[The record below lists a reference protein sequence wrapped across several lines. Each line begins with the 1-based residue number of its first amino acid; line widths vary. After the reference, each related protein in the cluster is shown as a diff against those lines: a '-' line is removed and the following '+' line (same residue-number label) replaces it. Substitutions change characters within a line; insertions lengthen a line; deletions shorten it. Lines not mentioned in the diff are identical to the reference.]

1 MEEVHRGRA
10 RRRTLPP
17 RTPTLS
23 LVTSQGERV
32 AVLIPVKAFR
42 VAKGRLAGALS
53 PSERVEL
60 ARSMAGAVVAAGS
73 PRPVHIVCDD
83 EEVADWADSVG
94 ATVIWKPGRG
104 LNAAVSEGVA
114 ELGAAGFHRV
124 IVAHAD
130 LPHAIGFD
138 AVTDILT
145 PSRETLIADPRDDAA
160 LDAPSHSPG
169 AAHNAVV
176 LVPDRHD
183 DGTNVISLPTGTGF
197 RFEYG
202 PGSCAR
208 HRAEAQRL
216 ELPVIVV
223 RDARLGWDVDR
234 PADLEPPDWSTQP

>member
-1 MEEVHRGRA
+1 
-10 RRRTLPP
+10 
-17 RTPTLS
+17 
-23 LVTSQGERV
+23 VTSPGERV

-73 PRPVHIVCDD
+73 PRPAHIVCDD

-138 AVTDILT
+138 AVMDILT

-160 LDAPSHSPG
+160 HDTAPDSPG
-169 AAHNAVV
+169 VALAPVV

-208 HRAEAQRL
+208 HRAEARRL

>member
-1 MEEVHRGRA
+1 
-10 RRRTLPP
+10 
-17 RTPTLS
+17 
-23 LVTSQGERV
+23 VTSQGERV
-32 AVLIPVKAFR
+32 AVLIPVKAFS
-42 VAKGRLAGALS
+42 VAKGRLAGALL
-53 PSERVEL
+53 PAERVEL
-60 ARSMAGAVVAAGS
+60 ARSMAGAVVAAGV

-83 EEVADWADSVG
+83 AEVADWAIGVG

-104 LNAAVSEGVA
+104 LNAAVSEGVT
-114 ELGAAGFHRV
+114 ELGEAGFDRV

-130 LPHAIGFD
+130 LPHALGFD
-138 AVTDILT
+138 VVTDVLT
-145 PSRETLIADPRDDAA
+145 PGSETSIADARDI
-160 LDAPSHSPG
+160 
-169 AAHNAVV
+169 AAHDIADDTADGTPRVADNAVV

-208 HRAEAQRL
+208 HRSEAQRL
-216 ELPVIVV
+216 GLPVIVV